1 MKRGIANR
9 ICAAIGCTMAAV
21 LVIGNVQGISGL
33 GAKGSV
39 IEPITIYAENYNA
52 AGRSLPVENTDVRDI
67 SDKIAIVNLDEGV
80 MSNGKK
86 TIYASQII
94 TIPENGDLEP
104 TSLSAA
110 QAGLDS
116 GKYGAYIVIPET
128 FSRTVVSI
136 NGTPEKCNLSYA
148 INRNASAGTQYRI
161 VHKVLQFIDGV
172 NDDLSYIYLENILS
186 EYHSAQDTAGTV
198 MDNDLK
204 DKAAIDQI
212 RAGDLIST
220 VQIPVLES
228 VQNDIK
234 PLDIGSYA
242 DQDTSIVTEI
252 GNAYT
257 TSITEAQGQLT
268 TLREEGSALQ
278 DTLSTTAQNSD
289 STLDGLQ
296 KVDISGTMTDARAAI
311 ENSEATDRQ
320 NTGNVIEAVKSTGEN
335 VDSLVEDISKA
346 VAKSSQ
352 KAKESTRQSI
362 KGIIENVIS
371 SIPDVPRI
379 EVTDVSDDGQITI
392 MINDDEEGQEGSEEE
407 QTESGPAISLSLVDS
422 DPEEVNKANSNMAL
436 LMTISASMVNAYSN
450 SEVKTLPQYPVQL
463 WAGLYEV
470 VEPEQTEGE
479 DILPDDS
486 DIYTEDGEIISE
498 GDDNTTE
505 TVGAEPQYIY
515 HEYID
520 GAVDVEYT
528 VNRSVYDVFVE
539 LDSDENIQT
548 MLGEAGYST
557 CLEFMNAVSK
567 DEVIFSVGKKVQL
580 DSTPEEVEAFNE
592 ALNDLHKTDIN
603 AKFNEESIQKI
614 VADTDLPDV
623 SAYRYDEN
631 DNLVVDENNIPE
643 TLYGSTGESI
653 KGSLSAAQQVL
664 EDGFENRST
673 GIYSA
678 ETGVI
683 NGTLNAVESAVN
695 GLNDNVEETR
705 KAVSGNYSG
714 STAALTEYGTKLG
727 TFTPVLDSTA
737 VNENVSKMN
746 TNYSALQQEVLENN
760 QSYQDYANKVYEAT
774 DNNISTLR
782 QNITDAQNIAEN
794 TVKEGLTN
802 AKSVKSE
809 TSAENQQLLAEFS
822 QKLPYTR
829 LGTLE
834 NTVTYEFIANP
845 IGSTDTSPEA
855 KISNNENFSKPTQAA
870 SQDVVANSI
879 GGGSSSGSS
888 VSFGSNKAASNAD
901 TAVPATVASA
911 ETDGNVMPFIVLG
924 AVVVALAAFFG
935 IRQYKRKNE
944 RY

>member
-1 MKRGIANR
+1 MKRSIANR
-9 ICAAIGCTMAAV
+9 ACGVIGCAVAAI
-21 LVIGNVQGISGL
+21 LVIGNVRGISGL

-39 IEPITIYAENYNA
+39 IEPVTIYAENSNA
-52 AGRSLPVENTDVRDI
+52 AGRNLPVENKETREI
-67 SDKIAIVNLDEGV
+67 SNKIAIVNLDEGV
-80 MSNGKK
+80 MSDGTK

-94 TIPENGDLEP
+94 SIPENGDLEP
-104 TSLSAA
+104 ASLSAA

-136 NGTPEKCNLSYA
+136 NGTPEKCNLTYA
-148 INRNASAGTQYRI
+148 INRNASAGAQYGI
-161 VHKVLQFIDGV
+161 VHKVLKFIDGL

-186 EYHSAQDTAGTV
+186 EYHSAQDTADTV
-198 MDNDLK
+198 MGNDLK
-204 DKAAIDQI
+204 DKEAIDGI
-212 RAGDLIST
+212 KAGDLISA
-220 VQIPVLES
+220 VQIPALES

-234 PLDIGSYA
+234 PLDIGTYA
-242 DQDTSIVTEI
+242 EQDTTIVTEI

-268 TLREEGSALQ
+268 ALREEGFTLQ
-278 DTLSTTAQNSD
+278 DTLSTNAQNSD
-289 STLDGLQ
+289 STLEGLQ
-296 KVDISGTMTDARAAI
+296 KIDISGSMTDARAVI
-311 ENSEATDRQ
+311 ENSEAADREE
-320 NTGNVIEAVKSTGEN
+320 TRSLIESVNSTEKN
-335 VDSLVEDISKA
+335 VDSLVEDISEA
-346 VAKSSQ
+346 VAKSSR
-352 KAKESTRQSI
+352 KAQESTRQSI
-362 KGIIENVIS
+362 KGIIESVIS
-371 SIPDVPRI
+371 DIPDVPRI
-379 EVTDVSDDGQITI
+379 EVTDAGDDGQVTI
-392 MINDDEEGQEGSEEE
+392 ALNDGEEGQDDGEEA
-407 QTESGPAISLSLVDS
+407 QTESGPAIRLSLVDA
-422 DPEEVNKANSNMAL
+422 DPEEVQKADNNINL
-436 LMTISASMVNAYSN
+436 LMTISGSMAGAYYGTQ
-450 SEVKTLPQYPVQL
+450 EKTISQYPVHI
-463 WAGLYEV
+463 WADSYKLA
-470 VEPEQTEGE
+470 EPEQTGVDTNTDEGE
-479 DILPDDS
+479 TFP
-486 DIYTEDGEIISE
+486 DGEE
-498 GDDNTTE
+498 NNPEAG
-505 TVGAEPQYIY
+505 GGGPQYIY
-515 HEYID
+515 QEYID
-520 GAVDVEYT
+520 DTVDVVYT
-528 VNRSVYDVFVE
+528 ENLSVHDVFDE

-557 CLEFMNAVSK
+557 CQEFMDAVSK
-567 DEVIFSVGKKVQL
+567 GEVIFSAGKRVQL

-603 AKFNEESIQKI
+603 EKFSEDAIQKI
-614 VADTDLPDV
+614 AADTKLPDV

-631 DNLVVDENNIPE
+631 DNLIVDENNVPE

-653 KGSLSAAQQVL
+653 KGSLSAAHQVL
-664 EDGFENRST
+664 TDGFENRSA

-714 STAALTEYGTKLG
+714 SSAALTEYGTKLG
-727 TFTPVLDSTA
+727 TFAPVLDSA
-737 VNENVSKMN
+737 VVSENVSKMN

-822 QKLPYTR
+822 RKLPYTR

-845 IGSTDTSPEA
+845 IESTDTSPEA
-855 KISNNENFSKPTQAA
+855 KISNNENYATPTQATG
-870 SQDVVANSI
+870 QDVVANSI

-911 ETDGNVMPFIVLG
+911 ETAGDVMPFIVLG
-924 AVVVALAAFFG
+924 AAAVALAAFFG
-935 IRQYKRKNE
+935 IRQYLKKNE

>member
-1 MKRGIANR
+1 MKRSIANR
-9 ICAAIGCTMAAV
+9 ACGVIGCAMAAI
-21 LVIGNVQGISGL
+21 LVIGNVRGISGL

-39 IEPITIYAENYNA
+39 IEPVTIYAENSNA
-52 AGRSLPVENTDVRDI
+52 AGHNLPVENKETREI
-67 SDKIAIVNLDEGV
+67 SNKIAIVNLDEGV

-148 INRNASAGTQYRI
+148 INRNASAGAQYEI
-161 VHKVLQFIDGV
+161 VHKVLQFIDGL

-198 MDNDLK
+198 MGNDLK
-204 DKAAIDQI
+204 DKEAIDGI
-212 RAGDLIST
+212 KAGDLISA
-220 VQIPVLES
+220 VQIPALES
-228 VQNDIK
+228 VQNDVK
-234 PLDIGSYA
+234 PLDIDTYA
-242 DQDTSIVTEI
+242 EQDTTIVTEI

-268 TLREEGSALQ
+268 ALREEGSTLQ
-278 DTLSTTAQNSD
+278 DTLSTNAQNSD
-289 STLDGLQ
+289 STLEGLQ
-296 KVDISGTMTDARAAI
+296 KIDISGSMTDARAVI
-311 ENSEATDRQ
+311 ENSEAADREE
-320 NTGNVIEAVKSTGEN
+320 TRSLIESVNSTGKN
-335 VDSLVEDISKA
+335 VDSLVEDISEA
-346 VAKSSQ
+346 VAKSSR
-352 KAKESTRQSI
+352 KAQESTRQSI
-362 KGIIENVIS
+362 KGIIESVIS
-371 SIPDVPRI
+371 DIPDVPRI
-379 EVTDVSDDGQITI
+379 EVTDAGDDGQVTI
-392 MINDDEEGQEGSEEE
+392 ALNDGEEGQDDGEEA
-407 QTESGPAISLSLVDS
+407 QTESGPAIRLSLVDA
-422 DPEEVNKANSNMAL
+422 DPEEVQKADNNMNL
-436 LMTISASMVNAYSN
+436 LMTISGSMAGAYYGTQ
-450 SEVKTLPQYPVQL
+450 EKTISQYPVHI
-463 WAGLYEV
+463 WADSYKLA
-470 VEPEQTEGE
+470 EPEQTGVDTNTDEGE
-479 DILPDDS
+479 TFP
-486 DIYTEDGEIISE
+486 DGEENNSE
-498 GDDNTTE
+498 AG
-505 TVGAEPQYIY
+505 GGGPQYIY
-515 HEYID
+515 QEYID
-520 GAVDVEYT
+520 DTVDVVYT
-528 VNRSVYDVFVE
+528 ENLSVHDVFDE

-557 CLEFMNAVSK
+557 CQEFMDAVSK
-567 DEVIFSVGKKVQL
+567 GEVIFSAGKRVQL

-592 ALNDLHKTDIN
+592 ALNDLHKIDIN
-603 AKFNEESIQKI
+603 EKFSEDAIQKI
-614 VADTDLPDV
+614 AADTKLPDV

-664 EDGFENRST
+664 TDGFENRSA

-683 NGTLNAVESAVN
+683 NGTLNAIESAVN

-760 QSYQDYANKVYEAT
+760 QSYQNYVNKVYETT
-774 DNNISTLR
+774 DNNISTIR
-782 QNITDAQNIAEN
+782 QSITDAQAIAEN
-794 TVKEGLTN
+794 TVKEGLNN

-822 QKLPYTR
+822 RKLPYTR

-845 IGSTDTSPEA
+845 IESTDTSPEA
-855 KISNNENFSKPTQAA
+855 KISNNDNYAAPTQATG
-870 SQDVVANSI
+870 QDVVANSI

-888 VSFGSNKAASNAD
+888 TSFGSNKAASSANP
-901 TAVPATVASA
+901 AVPATVASA
-911 ETDGNVMPFIVLG
+911 ETDGYVMPFIVLG
-924 AVVVALAAFFG
+924 AAAVALAAFFG
-935 IRQYKRKNE
+935 IRQYMKKNE